1 MQIKYLLTSHTK
13 LPCPR
18 QGLPGGFSTND
29 YESEMVVIIYKKI
42 VRAFL
47 MDGMTKSEPAINRAC
62 SELYHPVVKFRLTT

>member
-29 YESEMVVIIYKKI
+29 YESEMVVIIYKKNSPSVFNGWNDE
-42 VRAFL
+42 VRARNKQSL
-47 MDGMTKSEPAINRAC
+47 
-62 SELYHPVVKFRLTT
+62 L